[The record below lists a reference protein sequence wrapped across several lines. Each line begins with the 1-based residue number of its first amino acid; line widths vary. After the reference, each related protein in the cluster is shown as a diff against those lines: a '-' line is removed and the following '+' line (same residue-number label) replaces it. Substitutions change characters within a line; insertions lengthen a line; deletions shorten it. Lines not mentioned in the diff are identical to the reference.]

1 MNILY
6 NKVGDD
12 MKILII
18 SDIHGDYNTLEKITN
33 DESFDKLIIL
43 GDLFNYSM
51 ITNDLKDNKIIKL
64 LKKYKNN
71 LILIKGN
78 CDKFIN
84 YEKFDLYAHEIFTTN
99 LNHHNVT
106 LTHGN
111 KYKKGFL
118 PSFHGEIF
126 LNGHTHIPELT
137 KEYDTIY
144 ANPGSVGSPRS
155 NIGKTYMMFEDNKIV
170 IKTINNT
177 IIKEM
182 EI

>member
-78 CDKFIN
+78 CDNFID
-84 YEKFDLYAHEIFTTN
+84 YKKIDLYAHEIITIT
-99 LNHHNVT
+99 LNNHLVT
-106 LTHGN
+106 ITHGN
-111 KYKKGFL
+111 KYSKGFL
-118 PSFHGEIF
+118 PNYHGDIF
-126 LNGHTHIPELT
+126 LSGHTHINNLI
-137 KEYDTIY
+137 KEYGIIY
-144 ANPGSVGSPRS
+144 VNPGSISLPRGGSS
-155 NIGKTYMMFEDNKIV
+155 KSYGFFTNDKIMIKNINGE
-170 IKTINNT
+170 